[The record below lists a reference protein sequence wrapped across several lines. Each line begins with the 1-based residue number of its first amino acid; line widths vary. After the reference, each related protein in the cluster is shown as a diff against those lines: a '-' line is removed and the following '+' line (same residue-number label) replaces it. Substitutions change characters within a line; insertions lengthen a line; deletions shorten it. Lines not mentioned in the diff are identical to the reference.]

1 MIERATR
8 MLTLLVLVLVV
19 AALYVVSRLA
29 FPDLWSRFSIDGPQ
43 SLPRLGRRGADHRA
57 GGNIAAA
64 LTPRPLL
71 WSISPA
77 TCCG

>member
-29 FPDLWSRFSIDGPQ
+29 FPDLWSRF
-43 SLPRLGRRGADHRA
+43 
-57 GGNIAAA
+57 
-64 LTPRPLL
+64 
-71 WSISPA
+71 
-77 TCCG
+77 